1 MVKYLSLIFIRIYHY
16 RILERKKK
24 MEIRKNFNFTVGD
37 IGDALAFIV
46 SQIENEEYILE
57 YVDYYAS
64 HWTRGNGV
72 TISRYTQLSIVKSG
86 YENLYFVDNQIC
98 PWMIDKVSH
107 PITCID
113 GLQSWSGAVQ
123 CRKYDPYRK
132 RKENFEN
139 EFQDESDNPLKVN
152 PFPYL
157 NDFIDELATLQI
169 NKELSKEE
177 ILQLAQ
183 SFVATKLKDS
193 KESIVVLEKK
203 REINK

>member
-1 MVKYLSLIFIRIYHY
+1 
-16 RILERKKK
+16 

-46 SQIENEEYILE
+46 SQIENEKYILE
-57 YVDYYAS
+57 YVDYHAAYFD
-64 HWTRGNGV
+64 RGVGGGIV
-72 TISRYTQLSIVKSG
+72 CATLLSIVKSG
-86 YENLYFVDNQIC
+86 YENLYFLSNQIC

-107 PITCID
+107 PITCIRERY
-113 GLQSWSGAVQ
+113 GADY

-132 RKENFEN
+132 IKGNFET
-139 EFQDESDNPLKVN
+139 EFQNDPNRPLKVN

-157 NDFIDELATLQI
+157 NEFIDELATLQI

-183 SFVATKLKDS
+183 SFVATKLKDG
-193 KESIVVLEKK
+193 KESTIVLEKK
-203 REINK
+203 KKIDK